1 MVGKLAVATVCS
13 PAAVPAAQKPRG
25 GVVADHHHIAAQQ
38 LAGVALQAGLQAVGK
53 KPTELSAA
61 TASST
66 ATMIRRS
73 SPARRSRQRLRSP
86 RIQTDDA
93 CMVCTIAQRPA
104 AMPELHGNALLERDD
119 NRCLQTE
126 TRTWK

>member
-53 KPTELSAA
+53 KAHRAQCRHGQQHGHDDQAQLASAQIA
-61 TASST
+61 
-66 ATMIRRS
+66 
-73 SPARRSRQRLRSP
+73 PE
-86 RIQTDDA
+86 
-93 CMVCTIAQRPA
+93 IAQPQNPDR
-104 AMPELHGNALLERDD
+104 
-119 NRCLQTE
+119 
-126 TRTWK
+126 